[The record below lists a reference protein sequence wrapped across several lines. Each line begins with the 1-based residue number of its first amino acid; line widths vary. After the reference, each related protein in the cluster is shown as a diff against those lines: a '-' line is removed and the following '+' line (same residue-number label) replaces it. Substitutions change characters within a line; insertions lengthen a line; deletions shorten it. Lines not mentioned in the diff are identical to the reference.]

1 MLQKIKDEFL
11 GWLYV
16 IVFFSLLFTVFFGR
30 DIYDYYFAP
39 NPIEQHIEAYE
50 KAFGKKME
58 VPDHLK
64 QYVRDK
70 Q

>member
-1 MLQKIKDEFL
+1 MLQKIKEQFF

-16 IVFFSLLFTVFFGR
+16 FVFFSLLFTVFFGR

-39 NPIEQHIEAYE
+39 NPVQQYVDSYE
-50 KAFGKKME
+50 KAFGKKMQ
-58 VPDHLK
+58 VPELLK
-64 QYVRDK
+64 QYVKDK

>member
-1 MLQKIKDEFL
+1 MFKKIREQFF
-11 GWLYV
+11 GWLY
-16 IVFFSLLFTVFFGR
+16 IFLFFSLFFFVFFGR

-39 NPIEQHIEAYE
+39 NPVEQYIEAYE

-58 VPDHLK
+58 VPEHLK

-70 Q
+70 